1 MARRSKSKNWIIGLA
16 IVGIAVVG
24 ISYLNLGNNMVYFLT
39 PEEALAAK
47 NGDAPKNDVKVGGL
61 VLPGQVQK
69 NAETGLMTF
78 TISDLKGHE
87 FSVHYK
93 GTPPDLF
100 KEGQGV
106 VVEGKFDETGVFVA
120 RQLMVKHS
128 EEYRKPGDPNH
139 MDRALLEKSLF
150 KEKNSQ

>member
-1 MARRSKSKNWIIGLA
+1 MGRRTKSKNWIIGLA
-16 IVGIAVVG
+16 IIGIAIIG
-24 ISYLNLGNNMVYFLT
+24 ISFLNLGDNMVYFLT

-47 NGDAPKNDVKVGGL
+47 GGDAARKDVKVGGL

-69 NAETGLMTF
+69 NAETGLLAF
-78 TISDLKGHE
+78 TLSDLKGHE
-87 FSVHYK
+87 FSVHYR

-106 VVEGKFDETGVFVA
+106 VVEGKFDENGVFVA

-128 EEYRKPGDPNH
+128 EEYKKPGDPTH
-139 MDRALLEKSLF
+139 MNRELLEKSLF
-150 KEKNSQ
+150 KEKT